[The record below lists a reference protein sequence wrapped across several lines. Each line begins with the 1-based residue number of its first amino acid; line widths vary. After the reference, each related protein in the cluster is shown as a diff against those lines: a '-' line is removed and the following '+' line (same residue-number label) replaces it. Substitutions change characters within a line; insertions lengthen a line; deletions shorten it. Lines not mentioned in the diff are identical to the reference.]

1 MEPSTRAESIR
12 VLLVEDHTIVRE
24 GLRAILM
31 MRADIEVVGEAEDG
45 VRAVEEAK
53 RLCPDVIVMDLNLPK
68 QSGLDATRAIKE
80 ALPNTK
86 VLVLSMYGGAE
97 HVRPALRAGASG
109 YLVKGTGVAE
119 LVSGILAV
127 SKGQAFFSH
136 DVAAHLLREEQGG
149 GSLTARE
156 LEVLKLVAMGMS
168 SQEIADSLS
177 LSIKTVESH
186 RSRVMTK
193 LDVTNVAMLVRESIR
208 LGLVTAD

>member
-1 MEPSTRAESIR
+1 MELCTRAEVIR

-24 GLRAILM
+24 GLRAMLA
-31 MRADIEVVGEAEDG
+31 MRSEIEVVGESADG
-45 VRAVEEAK
+45 LNAVEEAK
-53 RLCPDVIVMDLNLPK
+53 RLRPDVIVMDLNLPK
-68 QSGLDATRAIKE
+68 QGGLDATRAIRE
-80 ALPNTK
+80 ALPETR

-119 LVSGILAV
+119 LISGILSVA
-127 SKGQAFFSH
+127 KGQAYFSH
-136 DVAAHLLREEQGG
+136 DVAAHLLREEQN
-149 GSLTARE
+149 STALTARE
-156 LEVLKLVAMGMS
+156 LEVLKLVASGMS
-168 SQEIADSLS
+168 SQEIADALS

-186 RSRVMTK
+186 RSRVMTE

>member
-1 MEPSTRAESIR
+1 MQLTSATQSIR

-24 GLRAILM
+24 GLRAMLM
-31 MRADIEVVGEAEDG
+31 MRADMEVVGEAEDG
-45 VRAVEEAK
+45 LRAVEEAK
-53 RLCPDVIVMDLNLPK
+53 RLAPDVVVMDLNLPK
-68 QSGLDATRAIKE
+68 LSGLDATRAIKD
-80 ALPNTK
+80 ALPDTK

-127 SKGQAFFSH
+127 SKGQAYFSH
-136 DVAAHLLREEQGG
+136 DVAAHLLREEQGST
-149 GSLTARE
+149 SLTARE
-156 LEVLKLVAMGMS
+156 LEVLKLVASGMS

>member
-1 MEPSTRAESIR
+1 MELCTRAEVIR

-24 GLRAILM
+24 GLRAMLA
-31 MRADIEVVGEAEDG
+31 MRSEIEVVGESADG
-45 VRAVEEAK
+45 LNAVEEAK
-53 RLCPDVIVMDLNLPK
+53 RLRPDVIVMDLNLPK
-68 QSGLDATRAIKE
+68 QGGLDATRAIRE
-80 ALPNTK
+80 ALPETR

-119 LVSGILAV
+119 LISGILSVA
-127 SKGQAFFSH
+127 KGQAYFSH
-136 DVAAHLLREEQGG
+136 DVAAHLLREEQN
-149 GSLTARE
+149 STALTARE
-156 LEVLKLVAMGMS
+156 LEVLKLVASGMS
-168 SQEIADSLS
+168 SQEIADALS

>member
-1 MEPSTRAESIR
+1 MEPATSTSMIR

-24 GLRAILM
+24 GLRAMLA
-31 MRADIEVVGEAEDG
+31 MRSEIEVVGESADG
-45 VRAVEEAK
+45 LHAVEEAK
-53 RLCPDVIVMDLNLPK
+53 RLRPDVIVMDLNLPK
-68 QSGLDATRAIKE
+68 QGGLDATRAIRE
-80 ALPNTK
+80 ALPDTR

-119 LVSGILAV
+119 LVSGILSVA
-127 SKGQAFFSH
+127 KGQAYFSH
-136 DVAAHLLREEQGG
+136 DVAAHLLREEQN
-149 GSLTARE
+149 SMALTPRE
-156 LEVLKLVAMGMS
+156 LEVLKLVASGMS

>member
-1 MEPSTRAESIR
+1 MELSTHTEAIR

-24 GLRAILM
+24 GLRAMLA
-31 MRADIEVVGEAEDG
+31 MRSEIEVVGESADG
-45 VRAVEEAK
+45 LSAVEEAK
-53 RLCPDVIVMDLNLPK
+53 RLRPDVIVMDLNLPK
-68 QSGLDATRAIKE
+68 QGGLDATRAIRE
-80 ALPNTK
+80 ALPDTR

-119 LVSGILAV
+119 LVSGILSVA
-127 SKGQAFFSH
+127 KGQAYFSH
-136 DVAAHLLREEQGG
+136 DVAAHLLREEQN
-149 GSLTARE
+149 STALTARE
-156 LEVLKLVAMGMS
+156 LEVLKLVASGMS
-168 SQEIADSLS
+168 SQEIADALS

>member
-1 MEPSTRAESIR
+1 MELSTHTEVIR

-24 GLRAILM
+24 GLRAMLA
-31 MRADIEVVGEAEDG
+31 MRNEIEVVGESADG
-45 VRAVEEAK
+45 LSAVEEAK
-53 RLCPDVIVMDLNLPK
+53 RLRPDVIVMDLNLPK
-68 QSGLDATRAIKE
+68 QGGLDATRAIRE
-80 ALPNTK
+80 ALPDTR

-119 LVSGILAV
+119 LVSGILSVA
-127 SKGQAFFSH
+127 KGQAYFSH
-136 DVAAHLLREEQGG
+136 DVAAHLLREEQN
-149 GSLTARE
+149 STALTARE
-156 LEVLKLVAMGMS
+156 LEVLKLVASGMS
-168 SQEIADSLS
+168 SQEIADALS